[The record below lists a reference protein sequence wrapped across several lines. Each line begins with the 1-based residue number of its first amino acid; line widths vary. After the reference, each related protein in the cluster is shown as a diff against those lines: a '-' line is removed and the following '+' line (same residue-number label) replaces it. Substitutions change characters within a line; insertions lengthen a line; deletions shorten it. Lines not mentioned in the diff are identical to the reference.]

1 MSKRQ
6 TLSLKGRT
14 KSTPKTEL
22 INPMKSQRAY
32 IDPRDYLDN
41 TKKTK
46 LREMGPARDSF
57 WETESSLDD
66 VGGRNYLE
74 QMLHPERSIVSDE
87 VIGEQFVPEAIVA
100 HRISEVGEHVA
111 AEFLQHVDKATA
123 LSKKTDASAFAMS
136 DDPAEKLAYMAQV
149 GNIDLVKVKQAIRYK
164 RHQVEGYVSTSNN
177 DDDDDREEVDF
188 SVAEREAALEN
199 PGVTKKTPK
208 ELMLS
213 VVGAMT
219 VSKQSYKK
227 DILSPDVITPQNLPK
242 HRDAPKAPT
251 KLFNNAE
258 LNARL
263 ESLLGERKQPQHIL
277 SDNTPGVGRTFLEDV
292 PKHGNGEETWLKK
305 LDLITEHSR
314 TIAKAYIDPSK
325 IEGGEQG
332 AAYQRLL
339 GKLTNL
345 MPKLLQQ
352 KIPETGFRMAAR
364 RPGDPLVGWTS
375 GLPRPEEVKALLP
388 KSDRL
393 FITDRI
399 DKEWEQ
405 DENGEWK
412 SKYSEVLSELR
423 PVLAGWDEGALAK
436 PKNFEYRE
444 RQYLLDELAAEGNA
458 DPTQTV
464 VSQEASRDVNYEFRV
479 TNDASELRNAAML
492 ELGVTEED
500 LVGDAELQ
508 LKVKQAAIE
517 IAETGDAENTRVV
530 AETKASAGQTPRKA
544 YAYKAFAPLPP
555 GRSGHVGT
563 TLRAE
568 PAPKVAPKPGEVIN
582 VKPPS
587 QLDPHSF
594 EALVGAKAEAAANSS
609 GRGRIGAKYDFF
621 KSRLNDIGFIAGD
634 HDKQSP
640 NSLWQRARRS
650 RVTSSGALRL
660 LDPQTRKNA
669 LRDLVTGALT
679 PEDKPATISPG
690 SLMTKSGDAL
700 EPIALDWYRK
710 NIDSET
716 FEPGMI
722 YNKKIPGQATTP
734 DAITDGGRKLVEVKS
749 RWDRIDPL
757 SKDLTPDQR
766 QTLMKN
772 YAQMQHQMYIT
783 GANSTDLVEI
793 IRDPQ
798 NPNAPLGGR
807 LKEGVNIFRRTVD
820 RDEDFIRQNR
830 GTWDKAGRQAAA
842 LANLSTRDQKAL
854 AKAVEDGNLQAFE
867 KLAKKRGIEDA
878 HQLAQDMG
886 FGTGGEGD
894 GGDGRGGRGGGG
906 RGGSGGGGGGHWSN
920 LGGFGGRDAPATF
933 YGATRAGMAM
943 LGPPGR
949 IVNAAMSLAQSAW
962 SGVEYSNEQSL
973 KLSMQARKLG
983 MFESA
988 FQDSR
993 NALASR
999 YTLGLEDATQ
1009 DLTRLT
1015 LAKGGLEV
1023 GHPDAAVAMVENS
1036 RGMITIGDLRQLD
1049 PDNKESLLQFVD
1061 TVKKRMDDAGISKYG
1076 QAALMDKTGLTAMLE
1091 AHGMTEGRAQLNTT
1105 VTEVKTSL
1113 EKINTGIAEVLGTAI
1128 DKSNISLEDISEN
1141 VTRLVDYFVKDTPG
1155 GESPISPAWQE
1166 QAKGSFLGRLFG
1178 TPEEEVKGSFLERLF
1193 GTSEENEAAKEKAAK
1208 EKAATPDWEAIKE
1221 KSRQDVSNAA
1231 FLPLQLAEMQRSEN
1245 PAAAAVQD
1253 AQVAA
1258 DKMPVETAEILEA
1271 LEAQYDLSSG
1281 MMSDSAKQHLSEQL
1295 QSMPEIRRAQV
1306 LDTLIA
1312 NSVEDDEVRA
1322 VLHGNE
1328 GARFDVNLTTQG
1340 IELVVRDGDGSNI
1353 TKVLK
1358 PYDQGIK
1365 D

>member
-14 KSTPKTEL
+14 KSTSKTEL
-22 INPMKSQRAY
+22 INPIKSQRAY

-41 TKKTK
+41 TKKAK

-111 AEFLQHVDKATA
+111 GEFLRHVDKATA

-177 DDDDDREEVDF
+177 DDDDQEEVDF
-188 SVAEREAALEN
+188 SVAEREAALEH
-199 PGVTKKTPK
+199 PEVTKKTPK

-251 KLFNNAE
+251 KLFNDAA

-263 ESLLGERKQPQHIL
+263 ESLIGKRKRNIL
-277 SDNTPGVGRTFLEDV
+277 DNNTPRVGGTFLEDV
-292 PKHGNGEETWLKK
+292 PKHGQGEEKWLKK

-314 TIAKAYIDPSK
+314 TIAKAYIDPSR

-332 AAYQRLL
+332 AAYQALL
-339 GKLTNL
+339 GKLTHV
-345 MPKLLQQ
+345 MPRLLQQ

-412 SKYSEVLSELR
+412 SKYSEVLKELR

-436 PKNFEYRE
+436 PKNFDYRE
-444 RQYLLDELAAEGNA
+444 RQYLLDEMAAEGLA

-479 TNDASELRNAAML
+479 TNEASELRNAAML

-500 LVGDAELQ
+500 LIGDAELQ
-508 LKVKQAAIE
+508 LRVKQAAIE
-517 IAETGDAENTRVV
+517 IAQTGDAENTRVV
-530 AETKASAGQTPRKA
+530 AETKAAAGQTPKKA

-563 TLRAE
+563 TLRAA
-568 PAPKVAPKPGEVIN
+568 PAPEVAPKPGEVIN
-582 VKPPS
+582 IKPPS

-594 EALVGAKAEAAANSS
+594 EALVGTEAEAAANSS

-621 KSRLNDIGFIAGD
+621 KSRLSDIGFIAGD

-679 PEDKPATISPG
+679 PEDKPVTISPG

-734 DAITDGGRKLVEVKS
+734 DAITDKGRKLVEVKS
-749 RWDRIDPL
+749 RWNRIDPL
-757 SKDLTPDQR
+757 SKDLTPEQR

-798 NPNAPLGGR
+798 NPNAPLGGK

-830 GTWDKAGRQAAA
+830 GAWDKAGRQAAA

-894 GGDGRGGRGGGG
+894 GGGGRGGRGGGG

-949 IVNAAMSLAQSAW
+949 IVNAAMSLTQSAW

-993 NALASR
+993 NALSSR

-1023 GHPDAAVAMVENS
+1023 GHPDAAVSMVENS
-1036 RGMITIGDLRQLD
+1036 RGMITIGDFRQLD
-1049 PDNKESLLQFVD
+1049 PSNKESVLQLVE
-1061 TVKKRMDDAGISKYG
+1061 TVKARMDQAGISEYG
-1076 QAALMDKTGLTAMLE
+1076 KAALMDKTGLTAMLE

-1105 VTEVKTSL
+1105 VTEIKTSL
-1113 EKINTGIAEVLGTAI
+1113 EKINTDVAEVLGTAI
-1128 DKSNISLEDISEN
+1128 DKSNIALEDISEN
-1141 VTRLVDYFVKDTPG
+1141 VTRLVNYFIKDTPDE
-1155 GESPISPAWQE
+1155 ESPLSETWLKQT
-1166 QAKGSFLGRLFG
+1166 KDSFLGKLFSEQEDRTSTADWAESQLKPLNG
-1178 TPEEEVKGSFLERLF
+1178 ETYRER
-1193 GTSEENEAAKEKAAK
+1193 GKQAA
-1208 EKAATPDWEAIKE
+1208 
-1221 KSRQDVSNAA
+1221 SNAA
-1231 FLPLQLAEMQRSEN
+1231 VLSASPMQLAEMQRSTN

-1258 DKMPVETAEILEA
+1258 AQMSAETAEILAE

-1340 IELVVRDGDGSNI
+1340 IELVVRDGDGSNL